1 MRDAFVWTDEA
12 AIDEF
17 LRARE
22 IGHLTTLDED
32 GWPHTVPL
40 DYVWQGGAVFFHT
53 GLGAKMEHLRRNPK
67 VSFVVTEVLSV
78 LGGDFTASP
87 CRQTHLGRSVLIR
100 GLAREVTAPER
111 KLLVLNKFAAKY
123 DPAVGQPSEQAQMNA
138 ESLVDQPGFAACQ
151 VVEIEVVGLTARQHL
166 LPNKPEKYRKAAA
179 AYFQRRGQATGDARD
194 LKTAQLLSQT
204 YD

>member
-1 MRDAFVWTDEA
+1 MREAFVWNDEA

-17 LRARE
+17 LRTRE
-22 IGHLTTLDED
+22 IGHLTTLDGE

-40 DYVWQGGAVFFHT
+40 DYLWQGGVIFLHT
-53 GLGAKMEHLRRNPK
+53 GLGAKIEHLRRNPK

-87 CRQTHLGRSVLIR
+87 CRQTQLGRSVLIR
-100 GLAREVTAPER
+100 GVAREVRATER
-111 KLLVLNKFAAKY
+111 KLLVLNKLVAKY
-123 DPAVGQPSEQAQMNA
+123 DPAAGQPSEEAQLTA

-151 VVEIEVVGLTARQHL
+151 VVEIEVTSLTARCHL
-166 LPNKPEKYRKAAA
+166 LLNKPEKYRKAAA
-179 AYFQRRGQATGDARD
+179 AYFQGRGQETGDARD
-194 LKTAQLLSQT
+194 LKTALLLSQT